1 MNRSI
6 LSRRTRA
13 SSVAGVA
20 ALALVVIAGCS
31 SGDSSDSGSRLA
43 SASAPASAPVLATVD
58 PTVVSGINS
67 TVDENLELGR
77 YTYLTFPVVPGADAW
92 TDRMRQDLAPQV
104 ARFGE
109 LATAADEPPYP
120 ELQVSWDLVAASPEA
135 IGVRLVTSE
144 LADDD
149 TFQGKA
155 QTTWWDPATASARPA
170 ADLIDQAQGPEF
182 FTRLRAAA
190 LADPRVDQEKLSGQ
204 LDGEWESFD
213 SVAFTSQGDLW
224 IEFDRNQVADTDE
237 PLGVAVDP
245 DGMLSPF
252 GEAALRAALEPSDPA
267 LGSRA
272 TQEPVE
278 TATSDPSGAESNGP
292 PSGETTPGSE
302 AVDCAV
308 AKCAA
313 LTFDDGPVAQTT
325 DLLDILAEKDVK
337 ATFFTVGSNVANHP
351 EILRRMVAEG
361 HVVGNHT
368 MDHPQLTRL
377 SAGAVLKEVTRTN
390 DLIEQATGQRPTLLR
405 PPYGATNNTVRQ
417 VAVDLGMSQILW
429 NVDPEDWKD
438 RNSETVKKRVLANT
452 KNGSIVLSHDIHQT
466 TRDAYADIIDG
477 LRAKGFTLVTVPQLL
492 GGDLEPGAAYS
503 SR

>member
-6 LSRRTRA
+6 LSRRARGA
-13 SSVAGVA
+13 AVA
-20 ALALVVIAGCS
+20 ALGLVFVVGCS
-31 SGDSSDSGSRLA
+31 SGEPSDQGSPSVRASSQA
-43 SASAPASAPVLATVD
+43 IAPVLATVD
-58 PTVVSGINS
+58 PTVVSGISS

-77 YTYLTFPVVPGADAW
+77 YTYLTLPVVPGADPW
-92 TDRMRQDLAPQV
+92 TDAMRADLAPQL

-155 QTTWWDPATASARPA
+155 ETTWWDPATGAARPA
-170 ADLIDQAQGPEF
+170 QDLIDQTQGPEF
-182 FTRLRAAA
+182 FTRLQAAA
-190 LADPRVDQEKLSGQ
+190 TGDPRVDQQKLSGQ

-213 SVAFTSQGDLW
+213 SVAFTTEGDLW

-237 PLGVAVDP
+237 PLGVALDP
-245 DGMLSPF
+245 EGILSPF
-252 GEAALRAALEPSDPA
+252 GESARTAALNPSDPGLEVA
-267 LGSRA
+267 G
-272 TQEPVE
+272 TQEPTDSASTV
-278 TATSDPSGAESNGP
+278 PSSE
-292 PSGETTPGSE
+292 PSSEPTDGTTTGGTGD
-302 AVDCAV
+302 VDCAV
-308 AKCAA
+308 TKCAA
-313 LTFDDGPVAQTT
+313 LTFDDGPVAETT
-325 DLLDILAEKDVK
+325 DLLDTLADKGVK
-337 ATFFTVGSNVANHP
+337 ATFFTVGSNAANHP
-351 EILRRMVAEG
+351 EILRRMVTEG

-377 SAGAVLKEVTRTN
+377 SATAVRKEITRTS
-390 DLIEQATGQRPTLLR
+390 DLIEKATGQRPALLR
-405 PPYGATNNTVRQ
+405 PPYGATNDTVRQ
-417 VAVDLGMSQILW
+417 VAADLGMSQILW

-438 RNSETVKKRVLANT
+438 RNSATVEKRVLANT

-466 TRDAYADIIDG
+466 TREAYADIIDG
-477 LRAKGFTLVTVPQLL
+477 LRAKGFTLVTVPELL